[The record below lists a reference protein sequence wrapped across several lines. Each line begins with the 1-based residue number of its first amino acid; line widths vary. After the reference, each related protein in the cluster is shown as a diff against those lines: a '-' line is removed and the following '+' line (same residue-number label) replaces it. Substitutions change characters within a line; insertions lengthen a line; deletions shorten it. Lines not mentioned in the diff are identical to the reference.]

1 MDKSK
6 RKGLDKGKSM
16 DYSKLGKEITRLD
29 RKYGYF
35 NTIIKPKAGS
45 KGGKLSGIAISVKDN
60 ICVKDV
66 QATAGSR
73 ILEGYKPPFDAT
85 VVARA
90 RVAGGVIIGKTSQ
103 DEFGFG
109 TFSTNSGFKVPKN
122 PHDPTRACGGSSG
135 GAAGLT
141 AAWPDSDKTGIPHIA
156 LGQSTG
162 GSISCP
168 ASFCGVVGL
177 TPTYGLVSRYGL
189 IDYANSLDKIGPIA
203 KNVKDAALLL
213 SVIAG
218 YDQRDQTSIDL
229 KKEDYTKYVDQPVKG
244 LKIGVPKEYFGGS
257 GAGAEGIDKDVEK
270 KVWNAIKELEELGA
284 TYHKVSLPSTKYVIA
299 AYYIIATTEAST
311 NLAKFCGMR
320 YGASL
325 PIDGSSGSF
334 NEYFSKVRS
343 KYLGKEAK
351 RRILL
356 GTYAR
361 MAGYRDAYYLKALK
375 ARTIIINEFKS
386 AFKNA
391 DLLAAP
397 TMPVIAPKFSEI
409 KGMTPIQQYMMD
421 ILTAAPNLAG
431 LPMLSV
437 PIGTSK
443 GMPVGLHLMADHLQE
458 GKLIQAGSAF
468 DDHKELKA

>member
-1 MDKSK
+1 
-6 RKGLDKGKSM
+6 M
-16 DYSKLGKEITRLD
+16 DYKKISEID
-29 RKYGYF
+29 RKYGFF
-35 NTIIKPKAGS
+35 NTIIKHKPNPK
-45 KGGKLSGIAISVKDN
+45 KGILSGISVSIKDN
-60 ICVKDV
+60 ICVKGV

-73 ILEGYKPPFDAT
+73 ILEGYEPPFNAT
-85 VVARA
+85 AVARIKE
-90 RVAGGVIIGKTSQ
+90 AGGIIIGKTNQ

-109 TFSTNSGFKVPKN
+109 TFCTNSGFKVPKN
-122 PHDPTRACGGSSG
+122 PHDPKRCCGGSSG

-141 AAWPDSDKTGIPHIA
+141 AALPDNIRHIA

-203 KNVKDAALLL
+203 KNTCDAAKLLT
-213 SVIAG
+213 VISG
-218 YDQRDQTSIDL
+218 YDKRDQTTINM
-229 KKEDYTKYVDQPVKG
+229 KNEDYTKYADKPVKG
-244 LKIGVPKEYFGGS
+244 MKIGVPKEYFGKGT
-257 GAGAEGIDKDVEK
+257 GDGIDKGVEQ

-284 TYHKVSLPSTKYVIA
+284 TYHEVSLPSTKYVVA

-325 PIDGSSGSF
+325 PIDSKSGSF
-334 NEYFSKVRS
+334 NEYFSRVRS
-343 KYLGKEAK
+343 KYFGKEAK

-375 ARTIIINEFKS
+375 ARTVIINEFKS
-386 AFKNA
+386 AFRKF
-391 DLLAAP
+391 DVLAAP
-397 TMPVIAPKFSEI
+397 TMPTIAPKFSEI
-409 KGMTPIQQYMMD
+409 EKMTPIQQYMMD
-421 ILTAAPNLAG
+421 ILTVAPNLAG
-431 LPMLSV
+431 IPMISV
-437 PIGTSK
+437 PCGTSK

-458 GKLIQAGSAF
+458 GKLIQAASAF
-468 DDHKELKA
+468 DEREEVKA